1 MFVSLTNQ
9 TTIGTEQARL
19 DTMVEEDDN
28 SVSDSSQ
35 ISNDKSSTSDRF
47 SSSNDTN
54 EHPQADE
61 RDEFREVRQMARD
74 ETRKVRFSRIAVTLL
89 LLAVAV
95 AVTVTTYVFLLANE
109 RGNFEAGV
117 SEMFQS
123 LCVQNW
129 LC

>member
-1 MFVSLTNQ
+1 
-9 TTIGTEQARL
+9 
-19 DTMVEEDDN
+19 MVEEEDDN

-35 ISNDKSSTSDRF
+35 TSNDKSSTSDRF
-47 SSSNDTN
+47 SSSNGTN

-74 ETRKVRFSRIAVTLL
+74 ETRKVRFSRIVVTLL

-95 AVTVTTYVFLLANE
+95 AVTVTTYLVLLANE

-117 SEMFQS
+117 SKACIILQAKIMIRCAKIHFRFVVPAV
-123 LCVQNW
+123 LYNRC
-129 LC
+129 